1 MHESLLLNVG
11 LPTPEGS
18 YDNANSYMEIQ
29 VKNEIIIYSFTI
41 D

>member
-18 YDNANSYMEIQ
+18 YHNAGAAMTAQI
-29 VKNEIIIYSFTI
+29 KNEIIIYSFTI